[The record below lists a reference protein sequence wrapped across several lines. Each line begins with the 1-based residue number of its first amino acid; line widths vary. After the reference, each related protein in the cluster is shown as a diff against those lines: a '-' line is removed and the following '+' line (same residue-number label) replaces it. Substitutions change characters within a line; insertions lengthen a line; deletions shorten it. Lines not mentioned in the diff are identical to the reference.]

1 MFIEENVLLCVGGTF
16 EATFEVSS
24 FCFTAETTGGW
35 FGGDWGGDTG
45 GLVPGSGSVGIGTGG
60 GSTAKAGRL
69 AYALLMVM

>member
-35 FGGDWGGDTG
+35 FGG
-45 GLVPGSGSVGIGTGG
+45 GIGGG
-60 GSTAKAGRL
+60 YGGIGAGVGLGRDW
-69 AYALLMVM
+69 YGGWVYSESW